1 MSGYIITEDF
11 IELKRLYEEG
21 NIGKFENKISSY
33 TADDLR
39 EFAAYFSLDISSKD
53 EYYNVKIISEIT
65 YNLILKEKF
74 TKNDRFVILAL
85 KHWGRCVYLSCEKG
99 LWRDVI
105 KYGNLIYEYTLD
117 NDEKWDI
124 QDYLSQAY
132 FYQGNYERELFYR
145 KRILDQNDYLSLYNY
160 ALALFH
166 NQRYEEAKLYNQ
178 LCIEQNEFP
187 PAFRNQAHISIVLE
201 NDYVKAYDFCDKA
214 LEVYYK
220 KEKDFPL
227 VYPIIYLLQQIFICG
242 LCSNYEL
249 YKRLMIRK
257 EEFEDGIKS
266 NNKLA
271 ENVHMVR
278 FIEICSLTNRA
289 IFYFENV
296 EFLDSIN
303 LFHKAEKN
311 IDAEMKIIDEKV
323 ILNTY
328 YGKIKEVVS
337 LYILFIQIINSL
349 KNIFSDNIMIERI
362 EEKIEK
368 LNKIRFILYIR
379 EDDDFT
385 YEYKKLILL
394 YVEYLYA
401 ILNHIFNDNG
411 NADGINF
418 NIEKICLNKTN
429 YVKSNL
435 LNCLFELK
443 QIEESYKENKG
454 LQIFDNDYK
463 KIYFNKL
470 KEASNNFC
478 INMKKVNL
486 SFNVYNDKVCVKNTE
501 FCNLIIRAIHQM
513 KLHRPDYV
521 RNYIANSS
529 IALQEEDFRDT
540 IGFFFSAIFY
550 VSSEEWRKEGRT
562 DLIIKMNDNGQKIIE
577 FKIWGRND
585 YKEVVQQVTE
595 RYLTEFDSDGYIIM
609 VNGNKKSIKDKYIE
623 YITNENAGYIDNSL
637 NYYTIS
643 NFEYYETRHRTAFSE
658 YRIYHFIYN
667 IFD

>member
-1 MSGYIITEDF
+1 M
-11 IELKRLYEEG
+11 
-21 NIGKFENKISSY
+21 
-33 TADDLR
+33 
-39 EFAAYFSLDISSKD
+39 
-53 EYYNVKIISEIT
+53 
-65 YNLILKEKF
+65 
-74 TKNDRFVILAL
+74 
-85 KHWGRCVYLSCEKG
+85 
-99 LWRDVI
+99 
-105 KYGNLIYEYTLD
+105 
-117 NDEKWDI
+117 
-124 QDYLSQAY
+124 
-132 FYQGNYERELFYR
+132 
-145 KRILDQNDYLSLYNY
+145 
-160 ALALFH
+160 ALFH

-278 FIEICSLTNRA
+278 FIETCSLTNRA

-362 EEKIEK
+362 EDNIEK

-379 EDDDFT
+379 EDDDFA
-385 YEYKKLILL
+385 YEYKKLILF
-394 YVEYLYA
+394 YVEYLCV
-401 ILNHIFNDNG
+401 ILNYIFNDNG

-443 QIEESYKENKG
+443 QIEESYEENKG
-454 LQIFDNDYK
+454 LQIFDNNYK
-463 KIYFNKL
+463 KIYINKL

-486 SFNVYNDKVCVKNTE
+486 SFNVYNDKKCW
-501 FCNLIIRAIHQM
+501 Q
-513 KLHRPDYV
+513 
-521 RNYIANSS
+521 SS
-529 IALQEEDFRDT
+529 VIDIYGDLYCRLGGQDF
-540 IGFFFSAIFY
+540 
-550 VSSEEWRKEGRT
+550 WRLFPVILT
-562 DLIIKMNDNGQKIIE
+562 DNGSEFSNPKCIE
-577 FKIWGRND
+577 NGP
-585 YKEVVQQVTE
+585 
-595 RYLTEFDSDGYIIM
+595 DGK
-609 VNGNKKSIKDKYIE
+609 G
-623 YITNENAGYIDNSL
+623 
-637 NYYTIS
+637 
-643 NFEYYETRHRTAFSE
+643 FQRT
-658 YRIYHFIYN
+658 RIYYCNPSAPYQKAEIEVGHEFIQR
-667 IFD
+667 IVPKGKSFDELTQADIDRMMDHINSYRRKKLNGKSPYEAFCFYYGEELAQKLGCHEVDATTINLTPGLLRK

>member
-21 NIGKFENKISSY
+21 NIGKFENKISLY
-33 TADDLR
+33 TADELR
-39 EFAAYFSLDISSKD
+39 EFVAYFSLDISSKD

-74 TKNDRFVILAL
+74 TKNDRFIILAL

-145 KRILDQNDYLSLYNY
+145 KMILDQNDYLSLYNY

-271 ENVHMVR
+271 ENIHMVR

-328 YGKIKEVVS
+328 YGKIKGVVS

-443 QIEESYKENKG
+443 QIEESYEENKG
-454 LQIFDNDYK
+454 VQIFDNDYK
-463 KIYFNKL
+463 KIYINKL
-470 KEASNNFC
+470 KESSYNFC
-478 INMKKVNL
+478 INMKKVNS

-501 FCNLIIRAIHQM
+501 FCNLIIRAIYQM
-513 KLHRPDYV
+513 KLHKPDYV

-637 NYYTIS
+637 NNYTIS

>member
-1 MSGYIITEDF
+1 
-11 IELKRLYEEG
+11 
-21 NIGKFENKISSY
+21 
-33 TADDLR
+33 
-39 EFAAYFSLDISSKD
+39 
-53 EYYNVKIISEIT
+53 
-65 YNLILKEKF
+65 
-74 TKNDRFVILAL
+74 
-85 KHWGRCVYLSCEKG
+85 
-99 LWRDVI
+99 
-105 KYGNLIYEYTLD
+105 
-117 NDEKWDI
+117 
-124 QDYLSQAY
+124 
-132 FYQGNYERELFYR
+132 
-145 KRILDQNDYLSLYNY
+145 
-160 ALALFH
+160 
-166 NQRYEEAKLYNQ
+166 
-178 LCIEQNEFP
+178 
-187 PAFRNQAHISIVLE
+187 
-201 NDYVKAYDFCDKA
+201 
-214 LEVYYK
+214 
-220 KEKDFPL
+220 
-227 VYPIIYLLQQIFICG
+227 
-242 LCSNYEL
+242 
-249 YKRLMIRK
+249 MIRK

-337 LYILFIQIINSL
+337 LYILFIQIINSP

-368 LNKIRFILYIR
+368 LNKIRFILCIR
-379 EDDDFT
+379 EDGDFT

-463 KIYFNKL
+463 KIKRG
-470 KEASNNFC
+470 K
-478 INMKKVNL
+478 
-486 SFNVYNDKVCVKNTE
+486 
-501 FCNLIIRAIHQM
+501 Q
-513 KLHRPDYV
+513 
-521 RNYIANSS
+521 
-529 IALQEEDFRDT
+529 
-540 IGFFFSAIFY
+540 
-550 VSSEEWRKEGRT
+550 
-562 DLIIKMNDNGQKIIE
+562 
-577 FKIWGRND
+577 
-585 YKEVVQQVTE
+585 
-595 RYLTEFDSDGYIIM
+595 
-609 VNGNKKSIKDKYIE
+609 
-623 YITNENAGYIDNSL
+623 
-637 NYYTIS
+637 
-643 NFEYYETRHRTAFSE
+643 
-658 YRIYHFIYN
+658 
-667 IFD
+667 

>member
-349 KNIFSDNIMIERI
+349 KNIFSNNIMIERI

-443 QIEESYKENKG
+443 QIEELYKENKG

-521 RNYIANSS
+521 RKYIANSS